1 MNKEIAQ
8 LLLVYMIL
16 EYLWISNMTPM
27 LYERVFSN
35 IQQKPMTI
43 QIQYAFMAYILLLF
57 SIVYICIPLSK
68 QYSSWYAFSIVG
80 LCMYGIYNATNAAV
94 FSGYPLRMVVIDTLW
109 GLVCFTLLGIFYSK
123 IKDVS

>member
-8 LLLVYMIL
+8 LLFVYMIL
-16 EYLWISNMTPM
+16 EYLWISNMTPL

-43 QIQYAFMAYILLLF
+43 QIQYALMAYILLLL

>member
-1 MNKEIAQ
+1 MNKEIVQ

-43 QIQYAFMAYILLLF
+43 QIQYAFMAYILLLL